1 VQESAGECGGDGRMS
16 DFGGAGG
23 WQRKVACMQR
33 CSEML
38 GEAAGEAAL
47 KNCNPSEKTR
57 DSSFMK

>member
-1 VQESAGECGGDGRMS
+1 MS